1 MYKFT
6 IEEVFKKV
14 NSDINGLSNKETLK
28 RLERYGYNTLPKKKN
43 ESFLHIFVKELKD
56 PIVILLVITTI
67 FSLLI
72 GEVVDALAIFF
83 IIIVDL
89 LLGSIQEWKAG
100 KSVSNLSNMIEVN
113 TLVKRDGEES
123 SIHASNLVV
132 GDIVFLTSGDKI
144 SADMRIIECN
154 NFTVDESVLTGES
167 IAVNKNIEV
176 IDKDVAIS
184 DMKNMV
190 FAGTTVSTGRAICVV
205 TGTGLNTEIGKIA
218 SKVATTKKEKSPLTI
233 RMDKF
238 SKQISIAIIIIA
250 IVIAFILSFK
260 NISFN
265 EIFLSVVAL
274 SVSAMPEGL
283 PLALTMALTIT
294 SNRIYKKHVIVK
306 KLNSVESL
314 GSCTYIASDKT
325 GTLTINKQMA
335 KRIVFPDGEEFDVDK
350 DNVIDKNVR
359 FISELGYI
367 NNEAIMN
374 KDKKYLGD
382 SIDIAFKI
390 LGNKLDV
397 DSSNINIL
405 KRIEYESEKQYSAV
419 FYEKNGKNYCT
430 VKGSLEK
437 ILSFCSTRLR
447 RKIMSQN
454 ELLAKDGYRVIA
466 IAYKEIEKKKEYSE
480 RDLEHLMFV
489 GLVAFIDPV
498 RSDASSAIKECK
510 KAGITTIMIT
520 GDHPLTAYAI
530 AKKLGIASRKSEVC
544 DTVLLN
550 DELKKGEKHF
560 DKFIKEKKVFTRMS
574 PLDKLEIVNSLK
586 RSGEFV
592 AVTGDGV
599 NDSPALKSA
608 NIGIAMGS
616 GTDVSK
622 DVSDMIIL
630 NDSFASIV
638 DGVREGR
645 GAYSNIRKISY
656 MLLSCGFAEVLFFLL
671 SILFNLPMPLVAI
684 QLLWLNIVT
693 DGLQDF
699 ALSFEGVEDDV
710 MNKPPIKTND
720 TLFNKEL
727 FSEVFVSGLFIGVLV
742 FLVWKYL
749 LDSGMEVG
757 VARGYVMALMVFIQN
772 IHVLNCR
779 SEDES
784 FFKVHLKENVL
795 IPIVIVG
802 SILLQVIVME
812 SPILSKVLKTVSI
825 PFMDCVFLFV
835 ISLSILVVVEI
846 YKYFKRCLKYN

>member
-28 RLERYGYNTLPKKKN
+28 RLERDGYNTLPKKKN

-113 TLVKRDGEES
+113 TLVKRDGEEI

-176 IDKDVAIS
+176 IDKDVAIN

-335 KRIVFPDGEEFDVDK
+335 KKIVFPDGEEFDVDK

-367 NNEAIMN
+367 NNEAIIN

-466 IAYKEIEKKKEYSE
+466 IAYKEIENKKEYSE
-480 RDLEHLMFV
+480 RDLEYFTFV

-530 AKKLGIASRKSEVC
+530 AKKLGIVSRKSEVC

-560 DKFIKEKKVFTRMS
+560 DKFIKGKKVFTRMS

-599 NDSPALKSA
+599 NL
-608 NIGIAMGS
+608 
-616 GTDVSK
+616 
-622 DVSDMIIL
+622 
-630 NDSFASIV
+630 
-638 DGVREGR
+638 VR
-645 GAYSNIRKISY
+645 
-656 MLLSCGFAEVLFFLL
+656 V
-671 SILFNLPMPLVAI
+671 
-684 QLLWLNIVT
+684 
-693 DGLQDF
+693 
-699 ALSFEGVEDDV
+699 
-710 MNKPPIKTND
+710 
-720 TLFNKEL
+720 
-727 FSEVFVSGLFIGVLV
+727 FSS
-742 FLVWKYL
+742 
-749 LDSGMEVG
+749 
-757 VARGYVMALMVFIQN
+757 MA
-772 IHVLNCR
+772 
-779 SEDES
+779 
-784 FFKVHLKENVL
+784 
-795 IPIVIVG
+795 
-802 SILLQVIVME
+802 
-812 SPILSKVLKTVSI
+812 T
-825 PFMDCVFLFV
+825 
-835 ISLSILVVVEI
+835 
-846 YKYFKRCLKYN
+846 